1 MAAQQNVLSS
11 RPFVH
16 VVFART
22 QAGNNA
28 LDILLKVCASLR
40 PSLCFLLRLVGG
52 SLRALPPTESAVCSD
67 MRGWRT
73 FECQN
78 SGSGDA
84 GPEWVLCG
92 GEMLQEEMAGFHSK
106 DKDIKHKTLMLAA
119 LRVAALDAGHCADMP
134 ETDFAAI
141 GGAKK
146 ERLPPGLMSN
156 MR

>member
-1 MAAQQNVLSS
+1 MLSTFCS
-11 RPFVH
+11 RFVP
-16 VVFART
+16 AR
-22 QAGNNA
+22 A
-28 LDILLKVCASLR
+28 R
-40 PSLCFLLRLVGG
+40 PSGRFRPWTCRQD

-67 MRGWRT
+67 MRGWRA
-73 FECQN
+73 FKWQN
-78 SGSGDA
+78 SSSGNA

-92 GEMLQEEMAGFHSK
+92 GEMLQEEMTGFNSK

-156 MR
+156 TR